1 MGTQK
6 MPWCQNSSKLCGPID
21 GTILNFGFMFIE
33 KGLSWYTELLEQTTT
48 EDINNSEKKINA
60 KNCVGTVLTL
70 SGHRRYFSMYHAQHP
85 EGANTRFSNTNSGS
99 AMGFDD
105 NSDSEQE
112 LDPEQNVRKRNVQ
125 EGNEHRTGDNRKSM
139 QEHLLDGLPLWLD
152 RLFEGSTQR
161 YYINYWPEFPVYG
174 KRHMHDE

>member
-1 MGTQK
+1 MQE
-6 MPWCQNSSKLCGPID
+6 KLEND
-21 GTILNFGFMFIE
+21 LSLIL
-33 KGLSWYTELLEQTTT
+33 LL
-48 EDINNSEKKINA
+48 
-60 KNCVGTVLTL
+60 
-70 SGHRRYFSMYHAQHP
+70 
-85 EGANTRFSNTNSGS
+85 GS

-125 EGNEHRTGDNRKSM
+125 EGNEHRTGENPKSV